1 MITLLAKNKKWL
13 VFLTAIALV
22 VSFAGCGSSE
32 PSKNEAANNNGAAN
46 STTITEVPTEP
57 QPKITFEGLTAIDN
71 DECTIKI
78 TGIESSNIR
87 GYTLKVLLENKST
100 VKTYR
105 FSLQGASVNG
115 IDCKPLFATK
125 VAPGKKANDEIT
137 FYNDILDG
145 IDFTDIELIFRVYD
159 DNDWMADPVA
169 LETTNVYPY
178 GQENASLYVREAK
191 DTDTILVDN
200 EFVTAII
207 TDYEMDNI
215 RGYCANIYL
224 VNKTDSELM
233 FAVDE
238 ASVNGFMVDPFWA
251 NSVLPGKCA
260 FSSISW
266 RQTDLE
272 ENGITDVEELE
283 FILRAYD
290 NHNLLDDDIV
300 NQVFTLTP

>member
-13 VFLTAIALV
+13 VFLTTIALV

-32 PSKNEAANNNGAAN
+32 PSKNEATNNNGAAN
-46 STTITEVPTEP
+46 ATTITEAPTEP
-57 QPKITFEGLTAIDN
+57 QPKITFEGLTAVDN
-71 DECTIKI
+71 SECTIKI
-78 TGIESSNIR
+78 TEIDNSNIF
-87 GYTLKVLLENKST
+87 GYTLKVFLENKSPE
-100 VKTYR
+100 KTYM
-105 FSLQGASVNG
+105 FSVYGASVNG
-115 IDCKPLFATK
+115 IDSTPAFATK

-137 FYNDILDG
+137 FYDETLNG
-145 IDFTDIELIFRVYD
+145 IDFTDIELTFRVYD
-159 DNDWMADPVA
+159 SDDWMADPVA

-178 GQENASLYVREAK
+178 GQENATIYVRESK
-191 DTDTILVDN
+191 DTDTVLVDN

-207 TDYEMDNI
+207 TDYETDDI
-215 RGYCANIYL
+215 WGYCANIYL
-224 VNKTDSELM
+224 VNKTDVEVM
-233 FAVDE
+233 FSIDE
-238 ASVNGFMVDPFWA
+238 ASVNGFMIDPFWA

-266 RQTDLE
+266 NQTDLE

-300 NQVFTLTP
+300 NQVFTVTP